1 MIMASKKPAPVKKV
15 VMNLPKAAQNM
26 RVWKFGDDID
36 TDAIIPGRFLT
47 INNPDELAKHAFEG
61 TRDEFAKHVKEG
73 DVIVGGRNFG
83 CGSSREHAPLAL
95 LGAGVKIVVAR
106 SFARIFF
113 RNSIN
118 VGVLPVVCHE
128 ADKIA
133 DGAIVTLFVKE
144 GCLEADGKKYGIEP
158 VPEFMQGIIDAGGLV
173 AYARMLKEVP
183 VCTKSQV

>member
-1 MIMASKKPAPVKKV
+1 MIMAEKKTVPVHNV
-15 VMNLPKAAQNM
+15 VVDRSPHTKNM
-26 RVWKFGDDID
+26 RVWKFGDNID

-61 TRDEFAKHVKEG
+61 TRDEFAKKVREG

-95 LGAGVKIVVAR
+95 MGAGVKVVVAR

-113 RNSIN
+113 RNAIN
-118 VGVLPVVCHE
+118 VGVLPVVCPE
-128 ADKIA
+128 ADQIA
-133 DGAIVTLFVKE
+133 DGTRITLKIKE
-144 GCLEADGKKYGIEP
+144 GCLEADGKKYAIEP

-173 AYARMLKEVP
+173 EYAKNTKEIP
-183 VCTKSQV
+183 ACTR

>member
-1 MIMASKKPAPVKKV
+1 MAAKKAIPVKKGV
-15 VMNLPKAAQNM
+15 AGAAPVAKDA

-61 TRDEFAKHVKEG
+61 TRDEFAKKVKQG

-95 LGAGVKIVVAR
+95 MGAGVKVIVAQ

-113 RNSIN
+113 RNAIN
-118 VGVLPVVCHE
+118 VGVLPVVCPD
-128 ADKIA
+128 AATIA
-133 DGAIVTLFVKE
+133 DGAAISLAIKE
-144 GCLEADGKKYGIEP
+144 GFLEADGKKHAIEP
-158 VPEFMQGIIDAGGLV
+158 VPAFMQGIIDAGGLV
-173 AYARMLKEVP
+173 EYARNIKEVP
-183 VCTKSQV
+183 ACTR

>member
-1 MIMASKKPAPVKKV
+1 
-15 VMNLPKAAQNM
+15 M

-47 INNPDELAKHAFEG
+47 IYDPEELAKHAFEG
-61 TRDEFAKHVKEG
+61 TRDEYAKQVKEG
-73 DVIVGGRNFG
+73 DIVVGGSNFG

-95 LGAGVKIVVAR
+95 IGGGVKIVVAQ

-118 VGVLPVVCHE
+118 VGVLPIVCRD
-128 ADKIA
+128 ADRIT
-133 DGAIVTLFVKE
+133 DGAKITLNLNKGFIEAE
-144 GCLEADGKKYGIEP
+144 GKHYEIEP

-173 AYARMLKEVP
+173 EYAKNLRELP
-183 VCTKSQV
+183 VCTKSQQ

>member
-1 MIMASKKPAPVKKV
+1 MAAKRTVPVKN
-15 VMNLPKAAQNM
+15 VMVTEAPAGKNA

-61 TRDEFAKHVKEG
+61 TRDEFAKKVRPG

-95 LGAGVKIVVAR
+95 LGAGVKVVIAR

-113 RNSIN
+113 RNAIN
-118 VGVLPVVCHE
+118 VGVLPVVCQE
-128 ADKIA
+128 ADRIA
-133 DGAIVTLFVKE
+133 DGTTITLRIRE
-144 GCLEADGKKYGIEP
+144 GCIEADGSTYAIEP
-158 VPEFMQGIIDAGGLV
+158 VPPFMQGIIDAGGLV
-173 AYARMLKEVP
+173 EYARNLKEAP
-183 VCTKSQV
+183 VCTR

>member
-1 MIMASKKPAPVKKV
+1 
-15 VMNLPKAAQNM
+15 M

-47 INNPDELAKHAFEG
+47 IYDPQELAKHAFEG
-61 TRDEFAKHVKEG
+61 TRDEYAKQVKAG
-73 DVIVGGRNFG
+73 DIVVGGSNFG

-95 LGAGVKIVVAR
+95 IGGGVKVVVAR

-118 VGVLPVVCHE
+118 VGVLPVVCRD
-128 ADKIA
+128 ADRIS
-133 DGAIVTLFVKE
+133 DGAKVTLNVNE
-144 GCLEADGKKYGIEP
+144 GFIETEGKHYKIEP

-173 AYARMLKEVP
+173 EYAKKLKELP
-183 VCTKSQV
+183 VCTKSQQ